1 MNNLL
6 ALFRIS
12 NFVNKLGNLL
22 IYILIALA
30 VVICVVIMAK
40 YPASRRI
47 LFYIISC
54 LVIFVGVYSTGS
66 FIHELNMKGYVNGDI
81 QLINSITK
89 NNFYWSS
96 NSIVFNYD
104 ENLNVYTFEN
114 NFVPTEFDG
123 EHNLYNV
130 EFNDYLLFDSK
141 ITSGAISSIVNMD
154 FRDTNGEIVDSG
166 DMSIII
172 KYLSDRTT
180 LKLSVKDKTHASY
193 LEKYFKDYSFKINV
207 YLREI

>member
-6 ALFRIS
+6 ALFRLS
-12 NFVNKLGNLL
+12 NFLNKLGNLL

-54 LVIFVGVYSTGS
+54 LVIFIGIYSTGS

-89 NNFYWSS
+89 SNFYWSS

-104 ENLNVYTFEN
+104 ENSKVYIFEN

-141 ITSGAISSIVNMD
+141 ITSGAINSIVNMD

-166 DMSIII
+166 DMSITI
-172 KYLSDRTT
+172 KYFSDRTA

-207 YLREI
+207 YLKEI